1 MTKEQATI
9 EINEMKFP
17 VVVEGDKASHEGYT
31 FIYTSGTWIAQ
42 E

>member
-1 MTKEQATI
+1 MTKEQATT
-9 EINEMKFP
+9 EINEMMFP
-17 VVVEGDKASHEGYT
+17 VVVEGDKAGHEGYT